1 MIEVME
7 NTNGKC
13 VALRVSGKITREDYI
28 GIIPQLERTIDIW
41 NGINLLIKIEQVEG
55 IAMGAV
61 WEDAQFNLKYFR
73 EVHRAA
79 LVGDQEWLN
88 WVVKISQLFV
98 HEAAQLYSSDQF
110 EVAWKWIKEGEDN
123 IDSLNSTKD

>member
-7 NTNGKC
+7 CTNGKC
-13 VALRVSGKITREDYI
+13 VALRVSGKITRDDYI

-88 WVVKISQLFV
+88 WVVKVSQLFV
-98 HEAAQLYSSDQF
+98 QEAAQLYKSDQF
-110 EVAWKWIKEGEDN
+110 EAAWNWIKEGEDN